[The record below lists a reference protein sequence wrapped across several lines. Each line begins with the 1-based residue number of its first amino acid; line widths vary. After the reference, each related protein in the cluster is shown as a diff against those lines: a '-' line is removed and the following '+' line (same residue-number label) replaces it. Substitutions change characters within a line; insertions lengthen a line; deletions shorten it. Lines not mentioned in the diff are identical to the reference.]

1 MEFKA
6 DPSKAASNLTK
17 HETNF
22 SEAETVF
29 GDPLALTF
37 YDTKHSDTEDRWL
50 TFGISE
56 TGKYLVVWHT
66 ETDETVRIIG
76 AKKMDKTERYQ
87 YEHYKR

>member
-6 DPSKAASNLTK
+6 DPNKAATNLTK
-17 HETNF
+17 HEVEF

-37 YDTKHSDTEDRWL
+37 YDAKHSESEDRWL

>member
-6 DPSKAASNLTK
+6 DPSKAAINLTK
-17 HETNF
+17 HEIDF

-29 GDPLALTF
+29 ADPLALTF
-37 YDTKHSDTEDRWL
+37 FDAKHSDDEDRWL

-56 TGKYLVVWHT
+56 MGRYLVVWHT

-87 YEHYKR
+87 YEHYNR